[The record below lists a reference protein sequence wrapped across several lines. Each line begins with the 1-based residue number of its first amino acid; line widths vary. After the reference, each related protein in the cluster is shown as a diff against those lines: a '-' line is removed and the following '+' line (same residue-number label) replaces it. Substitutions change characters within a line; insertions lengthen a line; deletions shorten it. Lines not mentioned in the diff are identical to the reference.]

1 MENNMSESLIR
12 HIPDRDDTLDLTL
25 RPQSFTDFVGQEA
38 LKERL
43 NIAVEAARQ
52 RRDTLDHALFAGPP
66 GLGKTT
72 LAHILANE
80 LGVKIKSTSG
90 PVIEKPGDLAGLLTN
105 LETGDV
111 LFIDEI
117 HRLNHVV
124 EEYLYPALEDFT
136 IDIMIDQGP
145 QARSV
150 RLELKKFTLVGAT
163 TRMGLL
169 TAPLRDRFG
178 ITCRL
183 NYYDTGDI
191 TKIVHRSSRILDIP
205 IEDDGAEEI
214 ACRSRGTPRI
224 ANALIRRVRDYAQ
237 VRADGIITRDVTQK
251 ALKML
256 DIDELGLDEMDRAYL
271 DALIHKFGGG
281 PVGIKNLAV
290 SIGEE
295 SDTLEEVYEPYLIQQ
310 GFVKRTPSGR
320 VAMEKAYHHLGADI
334 LGKGGELF

>member
-1 MENNMSESLIR
+1 MPDSLVR
-12 HIPDRDDTLDLTL
+12 KIPNKEDALDLTL
-25 RPQSFTDFVGQEA
+25 RPQHFSDFVGQEA

-43 NIAVEAARQ
+43 IIAVEAAKQ
-52 RRDTLDHALFAGPP
+52 RGDVLDHVLLFGPP

-72 LAHILANE
+72 LAYILANE
-80 LGVKIKSTSG
+80 LGVKIKTTSG
-90 PVIEKPGDLAGLLTN
+90 PVVEKPGDLAGLLTN
-105 LETGDV
+105 LEQGDV
-111 LFIDEI
+111 LFVDEI

-150 RLELKKFTLVGAT
+150 RLELRKFTLVGAT
-163 TRMGLL
+163 TRTGLL

-178 ITCRL
+178 ITCKL
-183 NYYDTGDI
+183 NFYSVDEMTTI
-191 TKIVHRSSRILDIP
+191 IHRSARILN
-205 IEDDGAEEI
+205 IEMDEAGAREI
-214 ACRSRGTPRI
+214 AGRSRGTPRI
-224 ANALIRRVRDYAQ
+224 GNFLLKRVRDYAQ
-237 VRADGIITRDVTQK
+237 VRADGIITRQVADK

-256 DIDELGLDEMDRAYL
+256 EIDKRGLDEMDRAYL
-271 DALIHKFGGG
+271 EALIHKFDGG

-310 GFVKRTPSGR
+310 GFVKRTSKGR
-320 VAMEKAYHHLGADI
+320 IANPIAYKHLNAEH
-334 LGKGGELF
+334 LLRGENNLF

>member
-1 MENNMSESLIR
+1 MSDSLVR
-12 HIPDRDDTLDLTL
+12 KIPNKDDALDLTL
-25 RPQSFTDFVGQEA
+25 RPQHFSDFVGQDA

-43 NIAVEAARQ
+43 IIAVEAAKQ
-52 RRDTLDHALFAGPP
+52 RGDVLDHVLLFGPP

-72 LAHILANE
+72 LAYILANE
-80 LGVKIKSTSG
+80 LGVKIKTTSG
-90 PVIEKPGDLAGLLTN
+90 PVVEKPGDLAGLLTN
-105 LETGDV
+105 LEQGDV

-150 RLELKKFTLVGAT
+150 RLELRKFTLVGAT
-163 TRMGLL
+163 TRTGLL

-178 ITCRL
+178 ITCKL
-183 NYYDTGDI
+183 NYYNVEEMI
-191 TKIVHRSSRILDIP
+191 TIVHRSARILN
-205 IEDDGAEEI
+205 IEMDEGGAKEI
-214 ACRSRGTPRI
+214 AGRSRGTPRI
-224 ANALIRRVRDYAQ
+224 GNFLLKRVRDYAQ
-237 VRADGIITRDVTQK
+237 VRADGIITQKVADK
-251 ALKML
+251 ALRML
-256 DIDELGLDEMDRAYL
+256 EIDELGFDEMDRAYL
-271 DALIHKFGGG
+271 EALIHKFDGG

-310 GFVKRTPSGR
+310 GFIKRTSTGR
-320 VAMEKAYHHLGADI
+320 IANPVAYKHLNAEHLLRGDP
-334 LGKGGELF
+334 GLF